1 MRTFRFRAWDG
12 KEGKFVGGEWELLPM
27 MFEDGN
33 YIYGMDY
40 SKIVVEQFT
49 GILDKNGVEIYEG
62 DIITFASSRD
72 IMRVFWDVKTAR
84 YCMSALEPAHVK
96 YPDNYGLGMYISE
109 SIVIG
114 SIHDNPDKTLDYWRN
129 HELHTESN

>member
-62 DIITFASSRD
+62 DIVNYIGECTYAYPVTITMGVACLDGS
-72 IMRVFWDVKTAR
+72 VWD
-84 YCMSALEPAHVK
+84 ALCHLANT
-96 YPDNYGLGMYISE
+96 DNYFGDHENVLE
-109 SIVIG
+109 VIG
-114 SIHDNPDKTLDYWRN
+114 NIHENPGLLETP
-129 HELHTESN
+129 